1 MGLIKVV
8 NNVGNK
14 LDEEQLR
21 KLVKKAQVVYKAF
34 RKGTAL
40 FKYNND
46 VSLKFE
52 YVLDNDYYIA
62 IDRTVGDMRGQGANI
77 VYPRIVFDHI
87 DIEFI
92 DMPSKYF
99 LQKDMSSWK
108 HPIIGQIE
116 KKFQSYDVR
125 LGVPLT
131 ITNNTEK

>member
-34 RKGTAL
+34 RKGTAI
-40 FKYNND
+40 FRYTDDVNIKYR
-46 VSLKFE
+46 

-77 VYPRIVFDHI
+77 VYSRIVFDHMTV
-87 DIEFI
+87 EFI
-92 DMPSKYF
+92 DAPSNTF

-131 ITNNTEK
+131 ITNITEK